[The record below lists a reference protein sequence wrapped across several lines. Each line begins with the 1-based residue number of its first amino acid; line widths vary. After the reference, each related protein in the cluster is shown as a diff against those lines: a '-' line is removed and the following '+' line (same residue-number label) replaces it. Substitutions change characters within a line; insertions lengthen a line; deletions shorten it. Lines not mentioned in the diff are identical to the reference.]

1 MSKLDRNNGKTPPNL
16 RNIGLD
22 VDLSSTTVFE
32 FDGKKINGY
41 KGDTIA
47 SALYAAGTRIFSR
60 SFKYHRPRGLL
71 CVEGNCPNCLVTV
84 NGIPNVRCCQKS
96 VQKGMVVKSQNA

>member
-1 MSKLDRNNGKTPPNL
+1 MSKLDRDNGMTSPKL

-60 SFKYHRPRGLL
+60 SFKYHSPRGLL
-71 CVEGNCPNCLVTV
+71 CVEGNCPNCFVFHFFRNCWFL
-84 NGIPNVRCCQKS
+84 RYDLAKS
-96 VQKGMVVKSQNA
+96 KVWYQ

>member
-1 MSKLDRNNGKTPPNL
+1 MSSNNMSKSDTDNGMTHPNL
-16 RNIGLD
+16 RSIGLD

-47 SALYAAGTRIFSR
+47 SALYAVGTRIFSR
-60 SFKYHRPRGLL
+60 SYSRGVSSSRS
-71 CVEGNCPNCLVTV
+71 CN
-84 NGIPNVRCCQKS
+84 
-96 VQKGMVVKSQNA
+96 